1 MYFRLPELFATYPY
15 LLPTLIAGAILT
27 TGALLATR
35 LSWDG
40 GPRRSRI
47 ALPLDK
53 EENDTAPTADVS
65 SRPESTAGTIRRKAS
80 SIFALHSDVADLTPA
95 QMRVAT
101 IKDEE
106 AQERNRRAS
115 RASFGTAYGSVV
127 MKKSMIPDP
136 AHLCCP

>member
-1 MYFRLPELFATYPY
+1 MILAV
-15 LLPTLIAGAILT
+15 GAI
-27 TGALLATR
+27 LATR

-40 GPRRSRI
+40 GPRRPRI

-53 EENDTAPTADVS
+53 EEDDNDAVAPTTNLEATP
-65 SRPESTAGTIRRKAS
+65 RPESTIGTLRKKTSSVFAG
-80 SIFALHSDVADLTPA
+80 HSDVLDLTPA

-115 RASFGTAYGSVV
+115 RASFGTAYG
-127 MKKSMIPDP
+127 
-136 AHLCCP
+136 

>member
-1 MYFRLPELFATYPY
+1 MT
-15 LLPTLIAGAILT
+15 I
-27 TGALLATR
+27 GALLATR

-40 GPRRSRI
+40 GPRRPRI

-53 EENDTAPTADVS
+53 EENGIAPALDAS
-65 SRPESTAGTIRRKAS
+65 PRPESTVGTIRRKAS
-80 SIFALHSDVADLTPA
+80 SVFAPQNDVLDLTPA

-115 RASFGTAYGSVV
+115 RASFGTAYG
-127 MKKSMIPDP
+127 
-136 AHLCCP
+136 